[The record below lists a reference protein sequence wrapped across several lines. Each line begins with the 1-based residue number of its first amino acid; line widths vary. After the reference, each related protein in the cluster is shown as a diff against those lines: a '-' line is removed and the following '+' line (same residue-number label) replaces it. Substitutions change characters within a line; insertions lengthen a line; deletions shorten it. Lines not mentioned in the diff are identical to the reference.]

1 MKRIQY
7 HRYGGPEVL
16 RLEEAELAPPGNRQ
30 VVIEIRAA
38 AANAMDWKIR
48 NADMRLMTIGRFPRG
63 VGHDFA
69 GVVKAVGQGV
79 TDLHVDDAVLGAA
92 SMRHP
97 GAFAEAITADQ
108 DAIALKP
115 AALSFEQAAALPIVG
130 VTAFQALFNA
140 ADLQSGQ
147 TVFVHGCLGG
157 VGRAAVQLA
166 SHHGASVAGSC
177 RITSA
182 SAAAE
187 LGVDPVV
194 AFDVDPAPLRRR
206 FDLIFDTT
214 GSLPIAT
221 ARALLKPGGRILDIV
236 PTARK
241 LLRSLTPGPYAAF
254 MGRPNA
260 NDLRSVADAAARGD
274 LVIPIARIAPLADA
288 IRALAEL
295 ETDHNPRNGKLIITM
310 N

>member
-1 MKRIQY
+1 MKRIHY

-16 RLEEAELAPPGNRQ
+16 RLEEAELAPPSNGQ

-63 VGHDFA
+63 VGHDVA

-79 TDLHVDDAVLGAA
+79 TDLHVDAVLGAA
-92 SMRHP
+92 SMRHA

-108 DAIALKP
+108 NAVALKP
-115 AALSFEQAAALPIVG
+115 AALSFEQAHHRVPSALQRRRPTVRPNRVRPRMPG
-130 VTAFQALFNA
+130 RRRSRRRSTGLPSRRLGSRQLPHHFRVRRCRAR
-140 ADLQSGQ
+140 SGP
-147 TVFVHGCLGG
+147 
-157 VGRAAVQLA
+157 RR
-166 SHHGASVAGSC
+166 
-177 RITSA
+177 RIRRR
-182 SAAAE
+182 
-187 LGVDPVV
+187 
-194 AFDVDPAPLRRR
+194 PAPLRRR

-214 GSLPIAT
+214 GSLPVAT

-241 LLRSLTPGPYAAF
+241 LLRSLTPGPYTAF
-254 MGRPNA
+254 MGSPNA
-260 NDLRSVADAAARGD
+260 DDLRSVADAAARGD
-274 LVIPIARIAPLADA
+274 LVIPIARTAPLADA

-295 ETDHNPRNGKLIITM
+295 ETNHNPRNGKLIITM